1 MNGLTRSAFALI
13 VSAAVFI
20 PHTSIADYIGRDPS
34 IIPGGTKRVHDN
46 GTLAFFYDLGL
57 PQSIRDQ
64 IETYGEAHATT
75 PDLTKVYDFVNTL
88 GFSNYVIG
96 SDINTGQYL

>member
-1 MNGLTRSAFALI
+1 MDALMIRYYRFARVACFSLCAILI
-13 VSAAVFI
+13 AQS
-20 PHTSIADYIGRDPS
+20 TLADYIGRDPS
-34 IIPGGTKRVHDN
+34 IIPGGTKRVRDN
-46 GTLAFFYDLGL
+46 GTLAFFYDGGL

-64 IETYGEAHATT
+64 IETYGEAHAVS

-96 SDINTGQYL
+96 SN